1 MRSLLLVWNSIVATS
16 QDSVCASSTSTVDNT
31 TNCYGYNFSFLHL
44 YRSVVSCDTGSAKFA
59 LIAKENAMNIR
70 PQTHKLELLL
80 KKHQLLTL
88 NEVQP
93 KMAIECKEG
102 V

>member
-1 MRSLLLVWNSIVATS
+1 M
-16 QDSVCASSTSTVDNT
+16 D
-31 TNCYGYNFSFLHL
+31 
-44 YRSVVSCDTGSAKFA
+44 
-59 LIAKENAMNIR
+59 IR
-70 PQTHKLELLL
+70 PQTHKLELIL

-102 V
+102 VIWVTHAGEKQDYVLRPGRHYLPKGEGSVVIEAIDDACVDIVEP